1 MGFDRAG
8 AQDAPVADLATGS
21 SADDAVIPTDA
32 VVTTE
37 EGTHDPDAPDDDAVV
52 PDAVVPAHFD
62 DAEQAAR
69 AIAPR
74 RNVWIWVNVGLLAV
88 VCVLALLA
96 GPRVAALALAAQSA
110 LAGAVR
116 VAVRTPVAGL
126 EVRSRWL
133 DATFYFGAALALVVL
148 ALTAPLD

>member
-1 MGFDRAG
+1 MGFGRARG
-8 AQDAPVADLATGS
+8 QDVPASDAS
-21 SADDAVIPTDA
+21 SEPSDTI
-32 VVTTE
+32 
-37 EGTHDPDAPDDDAVV
+37 DAPDPGARDAANPAEQTGLAPEPLV
-52 PDAVVPAHFD
+52 DEAVVPAHFD

-74 RNVWIWVNVGLLAV
+74 RNVWIWVNAGLLAV
-88 VCVLALLA
+88 VCVLAVVS
-96 GPRVAALALAAQSA
+96 GPRVAACALAAQSG

-116 VAVRTPVAGL
+116 LIVRTPVAGL

-133 DATFYFGAALALVVL
+133 DATFYCGAALALVAL

>member
-1 MGFDRAG
+1 MGVGEQPGQDPTVARDPAAPAG
-8 AQDAPVADLATGS
+8 RGE
-21 SADDAVIPTDA
+21 TDHGD
-32 VVTTE
+32 
-37 EGTHDPDAPDDDAVV
+37 EGTTLVPD
-52 PDAVVPAHFD
+52 DAVVPAHFE